1 MRIIGIDPGT
11 RSFDFFGKDGDE
23 ILIDATV
30 PSEDVAADSIVIVE
44 TIRKLLPL
52 DLIVGPSGYGLPLT
66 EIKDLTPL
74 DVKLMCPLDGSVP
87 VNEGIRKVVQLMKDE
102 GMPVVFTPQVVQLS
116 TVPLYRKANKCDMGT
131 ADKVCCVAMGVR
143 DQAEAL
149 GIGYDE
155 TSFVLAE
162 VGHGFNAAF
171 AVSGGAIVDGVGGT
185 SGGPGFLTLGT
196 MDSEIAM
203 RTDSFPQI
211 SLFTGGAGTMTGRA
225 DMTPEILVAE
235 RERYT
240 DAWNMLIESVV
251 KNIAAMLVPVPEPR
265 EILLTGRL
273 TDMPEVYAELG
284 KRLAR
289 YGKVRK
295 LKRRD
300 AAVAKE
306 AAEGAYVIGEGL
318 AGGNYRGIVES
329 LALRQ
334 AKGTMFDHILMQ
346 GVDVRTPLKD

>member
-30 PSEDVAADSIVIVE
+30 PSEDVVADSIVIVE
-44 TIRKLLPL
+44 TIRELLPL

-66 EIKDLTPL
+66 EIKDLTAL
-74 DVKLMCPLDGSVP
+74 DVELMTPLDGSVP

-102 GMPVVFTPQVVQLS
+102 GMPVVFTPQVVQLT
-116 TVPLYRKANKCDMGT
+116 TVPRYRKANKCDMGT

-143 DQAEAL
+143 DQAEAR
-149 GIGYDE
+149 GINYDK

-162 VGHGFNAAF
+162 VGHGFSAAF
-171 AVSGGAIVDGVGGT
+171 AVAGGAIVDGIGGT
-185 SGGPGFLTLGT
+185 SGGPGFLTLGA

-203 RTDSFPQI
+203 RTDAFPQI
-211 SLFTGGAGTMTGRA
+211 ALFSGGAGTMTGRA
-225 DMTPEILVAE
+225 DMTPEELVAR
-235 RERYT
+235 REDYP

-251 KNIAAMLVPVPEPR
+251 KNIAAARVSVPEAS

-273 TDMPEVYAELG
+273 TDMPQVYAELEL
-284 KRLAR
+284 RLAR
-289 YGKVRK
+289 YGAVRK

-306 AAEGAYVIGEGL
+306 AAEGAFVIGEGL
-318 AGGNYRGIVES
+318 SGGKYSGIVES
-329 LALRQ
+329 LQLRQ
-334 AKGTMFDHILMQ
+334 AVGTMFDHILMQ
-346 GVDVRTPLKD
+346 GVKVRTPLSD